1 MLRLI
6 FCEFWKLKRR
16 KLLFFAFLTSLA
28 LPALFALVLPNKS
41 LDNFMGVSRQE
52 NGFLLL
58 IPLTVVIAAN
68 LFFQEQDLDTLKNLL
83 CIPVTRAQLAVA
95 KVFVLLAFDVAYEL
109 AGYAIGLLM
118 AAICGA
124 SLEGWGQQLFLN
136 VCAGALLWAAALP
149 GVLLTVWVNKSYIIS
164 VILAFGYAVLGYI
177 MQISDAC
184 VRVPLG
190 LNVQTFLPVPLM
202 LRWLY
207 QYNTF
212 EAGSMVAE
220 YYEGF
225 RPYFVSTPTIFAIL
239 MGEALVCVAAIIKTY
254 QRQSV

>member
-16 KLLFFAFLTSLA
+16 KLLFFAYLTSVA
-28 LPALFALVLPNKS
+28 LPALFALILPEKS
-41 LDNFMGVSRQE
+41 MANFMSITRQE

-95 KVFVLLAFDVAYEL
+95 KAFVLLAFDVAYEL
-109 AGYAIGLLM
+109 AGYAVGLLM
-118 AAICGA
+118 AAACGA

-136 VCAGALLWAAALP
+136 VCAGVLLWAAALP
-149 GVLLTVWVNKSYIIS
+149 GALLAVWFNKSYIIS
-164 VILAFGYAVLGYI
+164 VILAFGYAILGYI

-184 VRVPLG
+184 LRAPLG

-202 LRWLY
+202 FRWLY
-207 QYNTF
+207 QYNAF

-220 YYEGF
+220 FYEGF

-239 MGEALVCVAAIIKTY
+239 MGEAVICVAAMIKVY